1 MNKFVFAALLLVS
14 FASCSVAKAASFNF
28 TFSGSGLNASGTL
41 TTTNTPVGGFYTVT
55 GLSGTQNGFA
65 MSLLNAGAF
74 ASNDNLF
81 SPNSP
86 YFDFSGLSYVASGV
100 DYNLFNNGVGSIRV
114 CTSCIG
120 YSTDGRAVTFSA
132 TPAAATPEPGSL
144 FLLGSGLLG
153 GIPVIRRRFTA

>member
-14 FASCSVAKAASFNF
+14 FASSSVANAASFNF
-28 TFSGSGLNASGTL
+28 TFSGSGLNARGTL
-41 TTTNTPVGGFYTVT
+41 ATTNTLVGGYYTVT
-55 GLSGTQNGFA
+55 GLSGTQDGFA
-65 MSLLNAGAF
+65 MSLLGPGVF

-86 YFDFSGLSYVASGV
+86 YFDFSGVSYVANGV
-100 DYNLFNNGVGSIRV
+100 DYNLFNNGAGVIRD
-114 CTSCIG
+114 CTSCNG
-120 YSTDGRAVTFSA
+120 YSTDGTAVTFSA

-153 GIPVIRRRFTA
+153 GIPVMRRRFTA